1 MCGIVAIYQ
10 YNSSSTVDRDE
21 LVKIRDRMT
30 SRGPDGFGEWYSSDN
45 RVGLGHRRL
54 AIIDLSESG
63 AQPMSNGTT
72 PVPANVLV
80 TPIGFR
86 RMRPLPSAREALT
99 LLQRPRL
106 SGRWQ
111 TIARLMD
118 FSHARASSSIMSHH

>member
-63 AQPMSNGTT
+63 AQPMSNEDGTVWIT
-72 PVPANVLV
+72 FNGEIYNYKEL
-80 TPIGFR
+80 GNR
-86 RMRPLPSAREALT
+86 LRALGHRFKSNSDT
-99 LLQRPRL
+99 EVIIHGYEEWGIEKRKLQ
-106 SGRWQ
+106 
-111 TIARLMD
+111 A
-118 FSHARASSSIMSHH
+118 